1 MNPTINTAEE
11 PTAISKSEITQ
22 KIVSDKN
29 FKTILKT
36 YKTDLTQGFA
46 VSFSDGYKNGL
57 ADSIYGIT
65 MDDKLISL
73 LVPIFSTEKTIT
85 WNNSYLKTIR
95 SVLPNEYQNLEDH
108 EIVALVKTPLYYYD
122 KWTNDVQFLSLVNL
136 TDWINNGMKGK
147 NGYSVY
153 FWNDKLP
160 NKWSLDKKQLSG
172 EVFVATLP
180 KLSNKELK
188 NICTEYATAYHK
200 RFADVSLRSDLTKI
214 KNIALGLYAQIKTYL
229 WMLNN
234 GYDVSMEWND
244 GDDLGIDITYRVN
257 GMEINI
263 DVKSTK
269 TDLLKISKNR
279 KETHFYAVCNWNKSE
294 PQLLGLLFKHNF
306 WKSDVINTT
315 APEKKN
321 EMYTKTLKQI
331 APDLIDMDMTFNV
344 LHNYN
349 ILRMKRG
356 QRLFNAE

>member
-1 MNPTINTAEE
+1 MNQLESTPVAL
-11 PTAISKSEITQ
+11 SKSEITQ
-22 KIVSDKN
+22 KIIADKN

-36 YKTDLTQGFA
+36 YKTPLTEGFGIT
-46 VSFSDGYKNGL
+46 FSDGYKNGL
-57 ADSIYGIT
+57 TDIVYGIT
-65 MDDKLISL
+65 IDGKLISI

-85 WNNSYLKTIR
+85 WNNSYVKTVK
-95 SVLPNEYQNLEDH
+95 SLLPAQFQALEDH
-108 EIVALVKTPLYYYD
+108 EIVSLIKTPLYYFD
-122 KWTNDVQFLSLVNL
+122 KFTNDVIFLSLVNL
-136 TDWINNGMKGK
+136 TDFMNNGMKGK
-147 NGYSVY
+147 NGFSVY

-160 NKWSLDKKQLSG
+160 NRWSLDKKQLSG

-188 NICTEYATAYHK
+188 NICAEYATDFHK
-200 RFADVSLRSDLTKI
+200 KFADITQRSEQTKI

-234 GYDVSMEWND
+234 GYDVSMEWVD
-244 GDDLGIDITYRVN
+244 GDDLGIDIIYHVN
-257 GMEINI
+257 GTDINI

-269 TDLLKISKNR
+269 TDVLKISKSR

-306 WKSDVINTT
+306 WKSEIINTL

-321 EMYTKTLKQI
+321 DMYTKSLKQI
-331 APDLIDMDMTFNV
+331 APDLVDMDKTFAI